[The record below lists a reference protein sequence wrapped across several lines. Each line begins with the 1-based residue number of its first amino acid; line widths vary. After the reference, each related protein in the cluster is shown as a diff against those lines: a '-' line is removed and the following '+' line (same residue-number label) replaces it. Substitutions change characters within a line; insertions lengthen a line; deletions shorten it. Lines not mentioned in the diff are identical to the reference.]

1 MRPGDRPVIGGGG
14 NRPGRPGGGNVII
27 GGGNNIIHGGNNNWN
42 NWGINNR
49 PGGNWSNN
57 NWNQWHN
64 NWHDHCINDHHNW
77 YHGCWNNHWG
87 NGWYAP
93 LAWGA
98 VGWGLGSWYGSGYGS
113 AAYYNPYYVAS
124 PVMPYDYSQPV
135 VVNNYVSS
143 DAALPADAGVVPQ
156 TAATPPPNAAAMAEF
171 DQGMADFKAGNY
183 QQSITRF
190 DAALKQLPGDPVVHE
205 VRALALF
212 AVGNYK
218 SAGASLNSLLATA
231 PGMDWTTMASL
242 YGNVDDYTRQLRAL
256 EQYCKANT
264 KDAAAYFVLAYHYLV
279 TGSQDSAISALK
291 VVVREQP
298 KDVTAKRMLDS
309 LAPPSTSAPPTT
321 SAAVAATATPPAPVA
336 GAGAAEANAAETDL
350 VGSWQAKAGDS
361 SIDLTIGDDSQFTW
375 KASQA
380 GKPAIELKGEL
391 VATSDTIVLDTKEQG
406 SMVGRVKSAG
416 PDKWQFAING
426 GPPDDPGLSFQ
437 RVK

>member
-1 MRPGDRPVIGGGG
+1 M
-14 NRPGRPGGGNVII
+14 II

-49 PGGNWSNN
+49 PGGNWANN

-87 NGWYAP
+87 GGWYAP

-98 VGWGLGSWYGSGYGS
+98 VGWGLGSWYGSGYGG
-113 AAYYNPYYVAS
+113 AAYYNPYYVAA
-124 PVMPYDYSQPV
+124 PAVPYDYSQPV
-135 VVNNYVSS
+135 VVNNYIPV
-143 DAALPADAGVVPQ
+143 DTGAVGGTVTNTIPQ
-156 TAATPPPNAAAMAEF
+156 TAATPPPPNAAAMAEF

-183 QQSITRF
+183 QQAITRF

-212 AVGNYK
+212 AVGNYQA
-218 SAGASLNSLLATA
+218 AGASLNSLLATA

-242 YGNVDDYTRQLRAL
+242 YGNVDDYTKQLRAL
-256 EQYCKANT
+256 ETYCKSNP
-264 KDAAAYFVLAYHYLV
+264 KDAAAYFVLAYQYLV

-309 LAPPSTSAPPTT
+309 LVPPNTPP
-321 SAAVAATATPPAPVA
+321 ATATASTALPPPPPT
-336 GAGAAEANAAETDL
+336 AEATTTAANAGETDL
-350 VGSWQAKAGDS
+350 VGTWRAKAGDS
-361 SIDLTIGDDSQFTW
+361 AIDLTIGDDSQFTW
-375 KASQA
+375 KASQP
-380 GKPAIELKGEL
+380 GKPAIELKGDL
-391 VATSDTIVLDTKEQG
+391 VATSDTIVLDSPEQG

-416 PDKWQFAING
+416 PNKWQFAING
-426 GPPDDPGLSFQ
+426 GPPDDPGLSFE